1 MRLPVPL
8 RVLIADDSAVVR
20 QLLADRLGDLSDVEV
35 VGIAVDGA
43 EAVDQ
48 AVAVRPEVV
57 LLDLQMPRMSGL
69 QALRTIRE
77 QAPEVRVIVLT
88 NHADSVYRRTC
99 LAAGAMDFLDKSG
112 DLDDL
117 DATLLALAP
126 SAGGAAPEA

>member
-99 LAAGAMDFLDKSG
+99 LAAGALDFLDK
-112 DLDDL
+112 
-117 DATLLALAP
+117 
-126 SAGGAAPEA
+126 

>member
-8 RVLIADDSAVVR
+8 RVLIADDSALVR

-35 VGIAVDGA
+35 VGVAVDGA

-48 AVAVRPEVV
+48 AVTVRPEVV

-77 QAPEVRVIVLT
+77 RAPEVRIIVLT
-88 NHADSVYRRTC
+88 NHADAVYRRTC
-99 LAAGAMDFLDKSG
+99 LAAGAMEFLDKSG

-117 DATLLALAP
+117 DAAILALAP
-126 SAGGAAPEA
+126 RADGSAPEA